1 MTTIDQNVDSKLT
14 DEIIA
19 KYRARIGEVT
29 PITEAW
35 NSEAT
40 YDTIR
45 HFANGIGDDN
55 PLWNDEE
62 YAKSTAYGDMIAP
75 PSFLFTC
82 NQGPL
87 SRGRTSGGFRGFT
100 GVHRYWSS
108 DGWEY
113 FHPIKRGDRIHGE
126 TYLTDFIEHKSAYAG
141 RTIEDS
147 ATQTFYNQ
155 RGEKI
160 ATHRLNFINFERS
173 TAARAGKYKDMGEHV
188 WTQDELESLWADIE
202 KEERRGAEP
211 RYWEDVEVG
220 GEIPWVVKG
229 PLSQCEGGRVARRLG
244 RPFPHGV
251 GNRAAHRPEA
261 SQGER
266 ARTSTTMPPTSPCGR
281 IGTASGPAWSE
292 RARPTTSAASASR
305 GSSTASP
312 TGAATTPWS
321 AASTLSSSR

>member
-62 YAKSTAYGDMIAP
+62 YAKGTPYGDMIAP

-100 GVHRYWSS
+100 GVHR
-108 DGWEY
+108 
-113 FHPIKRGDRIHGE
+113 
-126 TYLTDFIEHKSAYAG
+126 
-141 RTIEDS
+141 
-147 ATQTFYNQ
+147 
-155 RGEKI
+155 
-160 ATHRLNFINFERS
+160 
-173 TAARAGKYKDMGEHV
+173 
-188 WTQDELESLWADIE
+188 
-202 KEERRGAEP
+202 
-211 RYWEDVEVG
+211 
-220 GEIPWVVKG
+220 
-229 PLSQCEGGRVARRLG
+229 
-244 RPFPHGV
+244 
-251 GNRAAHRPEA
+251 
-261 SQGER
+261 
-266 ARTSTTMPPTSPCGR
+266 
-281 IGTASGPAWSE
+281 
-292 RARPTTSAASASR
+292 
-305 GSSTASP
+305 
-312 TGAATTPWS
+312 
-321 AASTLSSSR
+321 